1 MKLTDAELDIV
12 RRAKAAYDKDPVTTL
27 FSPMWIEMLCDA
39 ADEIAALRAEVERY
53 KQWVDDLQSGMYV
66 NCVYCGHRYG
76 PGETTPVSMADTL
89 KQHVENCPKH
99 PMSALK
105 VQIAALRAE
114 NEELKAENERMWYE
128 LYDRDA
134 WRRRAECLESRL
146 ASMTAERDALI
157 ASLRN
162 NDKCETCMHSLSDGC
177 SAIRNGWRC
186 RYVHPSEEWRGPE
199 VEKE

>member
-128 LYDRDA
+128 LYDRD
-134 WRRRAECLESRL
+134 RIAEE
-146 ASMTAERDALI
+146 EFY
-157 ASLRN
+157 N
-162 NDKCETCMHSLSDGC
+162 NMET
-177 SAIRNGWRC
+177 
-186 RYVHPSEEWRGPE
+186 
-199 VEKE
+199 